1 MPANEIKFTPRY
13 WNTAAIEKNRE
24 GLKKILVEWFYKNPE
39 GIMWTP
45 ENPLARKTFDTSLS
59 AREKRAD
66 DVIDKIL
73 GDPDTTSL
81 ENSFFGYGKSKH
93 FMHRTLDIPNSLVVD
108 YIVTNPIEC

>member
-24 GLKKILVEWFYKNPE
+24 GLKKILADWFYQNPE
-39 GIMWTP
+39 GIMWTA
-45 ENPLARKTFDTSLS
+45 ENPLARKTFNTSKS

-73 GDPDTTSL
+73 GDPDTTSF
-81 ENSFFGYGKSKH
+81 ENLFLV
-93 FMHRTLDIPNSLVVD
+93 MASLSILCTELWIYLTV
-108 YIVTNPIEC
+108 